1 MTSATPVTFIILA
14 KLEKWIGNAV
24 ILILALQVFVLA
36 HHTFQWRYGDDVGML
51 YYFSYL
57 INEHGYLP
65 YIDLQETSFPGTFLA
80 YSLITTL
87 AGYSTLAFNI
97 AHMLIMG
104 LFLFGGWTLLKR
116 INSRMAIASIFLF
129 GSTYFFMN
137 KAMYMQR
144 DFFVLI
150 LVVYAVI
157 IMSNPWKLITRS
169 ALSGLLL
176 ALASSI
182 KPHAAIAAPWIII
195 MGSAMHGAVFSRRT
209 LLTAIAASLCTFLL
223 FWLCLII
230 GMVSAGMWH
239 EFIRMTT
246 EYLPLYQRMNGI
258 HISQTT
264 SARLSHLFEPALS
277 TIMGSIFLY
286 CVVNW
291 HKNGEIKNHIMT
303 IQALA
308 IFSLSVLLL
317 EYFQPSADY
326 VHYIEKLIPILGIL
340 CIIFF
345 RKNTTN
351 QIILLCLIFILKP
364 LFSLYV
370 AIAGKNWDYHLIPM
384 IFFYNALLCLVFIPY
399 QATSWRTFSLR
410 FFYVV
415 LSALIIQSTVSPV
428 YAVNVACLT
437 NNPVC
442 DTPEKQ
448 QDAQEDQ
455 LESFFRTQ
463 LAEVDRVQTIGAS
476 PPGPLIPA
484 MLRAG
489 IQPSTPYIE
498 GFCFYHDADSTYVQ
512 DKRRDMMHRM
522 QSNPPRFAIMPGV
535 FFRPGGDAASPFNE
549 LTDFVQQHYEVV
561 GKERYP
567 ELGNNLPMTI
577 YELKK

>member
-1 MTSATPVTFIILA
+1 MASPTGTAFTILA
-14 KLEKWIGNAV
+14 KFEKWVGTAV
-24 ILILALQVFVLA
+24 ILILAFQVFVLA
-36 HHTFQWRYGDDVGML
+36 QHTFQWRYGDDVGML

-80 YSLITTL
+80 YSLITKL
-87 AGYSTLAFNI
+87 AGYSTRAFNI

-116 INSRMAIASIFLF
+116 INSRMAVASIFLF

-157 IMSNPWKLITRS
+157 IMSNPWKLTTRS

-182 KPHAAIAAPWIII
+182 KPHVVIAAPWIII
-195 MGSAMHGAVFSRRT
+195 MGSAMHGTGFNRRT
-209 LLTAIAASLCTFLL
+209 ILTAVTASLLTFTL

-230 GMVSAGMWH
+230 SMVSTGMWH
-239 EFIRMTT
+239 EFIRMAT

-264 SARLSHLFEPALS
+264 NARLSNLFEPTLS
-277 TIMGSIFLY
+277 TIMSSIFLY
-286 CVVNW
+286 CVIKW
-291 HKNGEIKNHIMT
+291 HKNGELKNYNLL
-303 IQALA
+303 IQAVIVFLTSC
-308 IFSLSVLLL
+308 IIL
-317 EYFQPSADY
+317 EYFQPPISYLYYA
-326 VHYIEKLIPILGIL
+326 ERFLPILGIL
-340 CIIFF
+340 CICFF
-345 RKNTTN
+345 RKNTSN
-351 QIILLCLIFILKP
+351 QIILLGLIFILKP
-364 LFSLYV
+364 VFALYV
-370 AIAGKNWDYHLIPM
+370 AIAGKNWDYHLLPM
-384 IFFYNALLCLVFIPY
+384 IFFYNALLCIVFIPY

-410 FFYVV
+410 IFYVT
-415 LSALIIQSTVSPV
+415 LSALFIQSTVSPV

-437 NNPVC
+437 NNIVC

-448 QDAQEDQ
+448 QDTQEDQ
-455 LESFFRTQ
+455 LERFFRNQ
-463 LAEVDRVQTIGAS
+463 LSGVDRVQTIGAS

-498 GFCFYHDADSTYVQ
+498 GFCFYHDADSAYVQ
-512 DKRRDMMHRM
+512 DKRQDMMHRM
-522 QSNPPRFAIMPGV
+522 QKNPPRFAIMPGV

-549 LTDFVQQHYEVV
+549 LTDFIHQHYEVV

-567 ELGNNLPMTI
+567 ELDNNLPMTI